1 MSRSTLL
8 RGLLVGIAASL
19 AALLLWLFGA
29 LELFEAR
36 TWDARVRAIAPFRE
50 PDSRV
55 VLILLDQ
62 ASLDWAR
69 DAMGLTWPWPR
80 EVYSYIVNFVSRADA
95 SALAFDVLYLEPSGY
110 GVFDDQS
117 FADSITAADGF
128 VGSLFLGMETG
139 DALQWPESV
148 PSPPLSV
155 GTPEQGA
162 NGRRGADAAAAHG
175 VQRYLRASFPIP
187 EVAETSTLLA
197 NVQLQPDADGVYR
210 RARPVAL
217 FDGHAVPSLG
227 LATWLVGE
235 GVGAPGGA
243 SSSADAPVEAITG
256 ARALRI
262 GTRHLPLDRS
272 GAVILNFKNQDGRHR
287 DFSAAAILQSEI
299 QILSGEEP
307 LIDPEELQDSYVLFG
322 FSAPGLF
329 DLRTT
334 PIASVVPGVDV
345 HATLLEN
352 MLSDDFMRPL
362 PAALV
367 LLMTLILVMAAAMTA
382 TVVSG
387 TLRTAAAYLIWLPVP
402 AVAAVAGYVAGFWV
416 PLMVPTVGVVL
427 ALAGAGVANYTTE
440 GKQKRYIKN
449 AFQQYL
455 SPAVIEE
462 LIQNPERLRLGG
474 ERRELSIFFSD
485 LQGFTSLSEGLS
497 PEELTALLNEYL
509 SAMTDIIH
517 QEGGTVDKYEGDA
530 IIAFW
535 NAPLSQDDHA
545 LRAVR
550 AALHCQQTLAQLRPA
565 FAQRVGKELHMRIGL
580 NSGPAV
586 VGNMG
591 SRTRFD
597 YTMLGDAVNLAARL
611 EGINKQFGTYTMIS
625 ESTWRQV
632 SGEFRARQLSRVA
645 VVGRKEP
652 VVVYEPWL
660 PEAYE
665 RHAGRIAEFERGLE
679 QYYAGDFTAA
689 EQTFSRIA
697 DQDPPARNYLQRCRE
712 LQQSPATEWDGVWVM
727 TSK

>member
-1 MSRSTLL
+1 MSRSALL
-8 RGLLVGIAASL
+8 RGLLVGIVATA
-19 AALLLWLFGA
+19 AALLLWVLGA

-80 EVYSYIVNFVSRADA
+80 EVYSYIVDFVAGADA
-95 SALAFDVLYLEPSGY
+95 RALAFDVLYLEPSGY

-117 FADSITAADGF
+117 FALAISRMGSF
-128 VGSLFLGMETG
+128 VGSTFLGMETG
-139 DALQWPESV
+139 DAVQWPESV
-148 PSPPLSV
+148 PRPPLRL
-155 GTPEQGA
+155 GPAEPESGGLQ
-162 NGRRGADAAAAHG
+162 
-175 VQRYLRASFPIP
+175 QYLRASFPIP
-187 EVAETSTLLA
+187 EVAETSSVLA

-210 RARPVAL
+210 RVRPVAL
-217 FDGHAVPSLG
+217 FDRQAVPSLG

-235 GVGAPGGA
+235 GVG
-243 SSSADAPVEAITG
+243 SLSQSHG
-256 ARALRI
+256 ARLGSDAAAEVIPGSRVLQI
-262 GTRHLPLDRS
+262 GTHQLPVDRS
-272 GAVILNFKNQDGRHR
+272 GAVILNFKNEDGRHH
-287 DFSAAAILQSEI
+287 DFSAAAILQSQI
-299 QILSGEEP
+299 QLLSGEEP
-307 LIDPEELQDSYVLFG
+307 LVDPEELQNSYVLFG

-352 MLSDDFMRPL
+352 MLSGDFMRPL
-362 PAALV
+362 RSWMAV
-367 LLMTLILVMAAAMTA
+367 LLTVILVMGAALTA

-387 TLRTAAAYLIWLPVP
+387 TVRTASTYLLWLPAP
-402 AVAAVAGYVAGFWV
+402 TAVAVAGYAAGFWV

-462 LIQNPERLRLGG
+462 LIQDPKRLRLGG

-517 QEGGTVDKYEGDA
+517 EEGGTVDKYEGDA

-535 NAPLSQDDHA
+535 NAPLAQDDHA

-550 AALHCQQTLAQLRPA
+550 AALHCQRTLARLRPA
-565 FAQRVGKELHMRIGL
+565 FAERVGKELHMRIGL

-660 PEAYE
+660 PEEYE
-665 RHAGRIAEFERGLE
+665 RHSARIAVFERGLE
-679 QYYAGDFTAA
+679 QYYAGDFATA
-689 EQTFSRIA
+689 EQTFAGIA
-697 DQDPPARNYLQRCRE
+697 DEDPPARNYLQRCRE
-712 LQQSPATEWDGVWVM
+712 LRQAPPAEWNGVWVM

>member
-1 MSRSTLL
+1 MNRSSLL
-8 RGLLVGIAASL
+8 RGLLVGIAAS
-19 AALLLWLFGA
+19 AVALLLWVVGA

-117 FADSITAADGF
+117 FGEAIAQMEAF
-128 VGSLFLGMETG
+128 VGSTFLGMETG
-139 DALQWPESV
+139 DAVQWPEAV
-148 PSPPLSV
+148 PRPPLRV
-155 GTPEQGA
+155 GS
-162 NGRRGADAAAAHG
+162 ADQMSDFL
-175 VQRYLRASFPIP
+175 QRYVRASFPIP

-210 RARPVAL
+210 RVRPVAL
-217 FDGHAVPSLG
+217 FDGQAVPSLG
-227 LATWLVGE
+227 LATWLAGE
-235 GVGAPGGA
+235 EAQLQDT
-243 SSSADAPVEAITG
+243 ADAAVEVIPGSRVLQIGSRRLPV
-256 ARALRI
+256 
-262 GTRHLPLDRS
+262 DRD
-272 GAVILNFKNQDGRHR
+272 GAVILNFKNEEGRHR

-299 QILSGEEP
+299 QILSGERP
-307 LIDPEELQDSYVLFG
+307 LVDPEELKDSYVLFG

-334 PIASVVPGVDV
+334 PVASVVPGVDV

-362 PAALV
+362 PSWPAAFLTVILV
-367 LLMTLILVMAAAMTA
+367 LAAAMTG
-382 TVVSG
+382 TLVSG
-387 TLRTAAAYLIWLPVP
+387 TLRTVAAYVLWVP
-402 AVAAVAGYVAGFWV
+402 IPAAVAVGGYAAGYWV

-462 LIQNPERLRLGG
+462 LIQDPKRLRLGG

-497 PEELTALLNEYL
+497 PEELTALLNDYL

-517 QEGGTVDKYEGDA
+517 EEGGTVDKYEGDA

-550 AALHCQQTLAQLRPA
+550 AALRCQQTLSRLRPA
-565 FAQRVGKELHMRIGL
+565 FAERVGKDLYMRIGL

-625 ESTWRQV
+625 ESTWRRV
-632 SGEFRARQLSRVA
+632 RGEFRARQLSRVA
-645 VVGRKEP
+645 VVGRQEP
-652 VVVYEPWL
+652 VVVYEPWF
-660 PEAYE
+660 PQEYE
-665 RHAGRIAEFERGLE
+665 QHSARIAVFERGLE
-679 QYYAGDFTAA
+679 QYYAGDFVAA
-689 EQTFSRIA
+689 ESTMAEIA
-697 DQDPPARNYLQRCRE
+697 DEDPPAQNYLSRCRE
-712 LQQSPATEWDGVWVM
+712 FQQSPPTSWNGVWVM